1 MSAGMQPPHG
11 RMGQAPV
18 ALSPRAEREAQQGL
32 SLCLT
37 WLDMPLRESLR
48 DFSQRLFAT
57 AESTRNHLEQQEC
70 FDCRNIVER
79 EGPAFRNR
87 FAAHL
92 SERFRHLGENVESKS
107 ATGDHLTLGM
117 NLSLVDPEEQEQTDA
132 LTSMAARGEARS
144 ASSLFELGYR
154 MAVLAGTPPLE
165 GDALPAGPRAL
176 TGALEAAVAP
186 LPLSSAHRL
195 LLFQAVDTHVLGH
208 SEAFYGAL
216 NEHYRTRGILPGFR
230 VYPNVRVSTPPA
242 AERRGRPGEAS
253 AAGGGGG
260 GGGAGSYGGAGSS
273 GGGGSGGGGHET
285 APVTATSEGHIGVLE
300 SLRDLL
306 ANRVASQGRGAGFA
320 PDRLVS
326 EDELQTAL
334 FALQG
339 HVSEVADAAQREI
352 RSAQSLRDE
361 LLNQLNRGRPAGS
374 PPAELTLEQGDTVE
388 LTAMLFQNLG
398 QQLGVAS
405 PGRAVLGGLQWP
417 MLRAAVNDRGFF
429 DRPEHPARQ
438 LLDTV
443 SEAAHHWLDPAEGE
457 PDAALV
463 DRLERLVVEASH
475 AQVIDPAWRS
485 EIEQQITQ
493 LSRKAHVAERR
504 QIEAMEGR
512 DRLERARQRATE
524 IMGER
529 LGGGAAPRGVL
540 RILLER
546 TWADVLA
553 LHILRGGETGEA
565 FLHCLGVTDQ
575 LLGRRPIA
583 DVQKLRVEVERGLEH
598 LGMHPSEAAQVAA
611 GLFETPA
618 KQTDDAL
625 TPTDVALR
633 LKQRPRLGEGTA
645 HGETVAPVE
654 PTALDSAARAVYDS
668 FATLRFGTW
677 FEFIHTDGTT
687 SRRKLAWFSPTTGR
701 CLFVNQRGSRADD
714 IDLTRL
720 ARLIATGEAREW
732 REQRIS
738 FIDRAWQAV
747 ARSLRRDGL
756 RDTRMAGNA

>member
-1 MSAGMQPPHG
+1 M
-11 RMGQAPV
+11 
-18 ALSPRAEREAQQGL
+18 SPRAEREAQQGL

-48 DFSQRLFAT
+48 DFDHRLFSA
-57 AESTRNHLEQQEC
+57 AESSRNHLEQQEC
-70 FDCRNIVER
+70 FESRNIVER

-87 FAAHL
+87 FAASL
-92 SERFRHLGENVESKS
+92 SDRFRRLGENAEGKPG
-107 ATGDHLTLGM
+107 AAEHPTLGLS
-117 NLSLVDPEEQEQTDA
+117 LSLVDPEEQEQADA
-132 LTSMAARGEARS
+132 LASMAARGEARS

-154 MAVLAGTPPLE
+154 MAVLVGTPPLE
-165 GDALPAGPRAL
+165 GEALPPGPRAL
-176 TGALEAAVAP
+176 TAALEAAVSP
-186 LPLSSAHRL
+186 MMLSSAHRL
-195 LLFQAVDTHVLGH
+195 LLFHAVDNHVLGH

-216 NEHYRTRGILPGFR
+216 NEHFRTRGILPGFR
-230 VYPNVRVSTPPA
+230 VYPNVRVNTPPA
-242 AERRGRPGEAS
+242 TERRGRPGDAP
-253 AAGGGGG
+253 AAGGSPGGGGG
-260 GGGAGSYGGAGSS
+260 GTTGGAGGFS
-273 GGGGSGGGGHET
+273 GSGGVHD
-285 APVTATSEGHIGVLE
+285 APTGAVAEGNIGVLE

-326 EDELQTAL
+326 QDELQTAL

-352 RSAQSLRDE
+352 RSAQALREE
-361 LLNQLNRGRPAGS
+361 LVNQLNRGRPVGS

-398 QQLGVAS
+398 QQLGAAS

-457 PDAALV
+457 PDAALI

-475 AQVIDPAWRS
+475 AQVIDPNWRA
-485 EIEQQITQ
+485 EIEQQIT
-493 LSRKAHVAERR
+493 LLARKAHVAERR

-529 LGGGAAPRGVL
+529 LGSGAAPRGVL

-575 LLGRRPIA
+575 LLGRRPIP

-611 GLFETPA
+611 GLFETPEA
-618 KQTDDAL
+618 KQSDETL
-625 TPTDVALR
+625 TPTDVAMR

-645 HGETVAPVE
+645 HGEPVTPVE
-654 PTALDSAARAVYDS
+654 PTPLDSAARAVYDGFS
-668 FATLRFGTW
+668 ALRFGTW
-677 FEFIHTDGTT
+677 FEFVHPDGTT

-720 ARLIATGEAREW
+720 ARLIALGDAREW
-732 REQRIS
+732 REQRMT

-747 ARSLRRDGL
+747 ARTLRRDGVN
-756 RDTRMAGNA
+756 DTRMAGNA